1 MQGVILME
9 LINLFKEPSK
19 FSYLPKNA
27 RYGIVFLFLSWAGHF
42 VLFYLTFQKEIPRE
56 MFLQQLAI
64 SVMICYFVVR
74 LKNWARILCVYG
86 NIVIMMYY
94 LYWFS
99 LFISIGKIDLFVLS
113 LFVCILFGMTV
124 YYLSRP
130 DTVAFFK
137 VQSPK
142 PKRNDE
148 PEDNAPK
155 H

>member
-148 PEDNAPK
+148 PEDDAPK

>member
-1 MQGVILME
+1 ME

-148 PEDNAPK
+148 PEDDAPK

>member
-1 MQGVILME
+1 ME